1 MPDRWEFANDCFRK
15 GEKVLL
21 RDIQRRKVALS
32 ATTTTA
38 TPTAAATLSPVVAA
52 APLTVAASPAVLAH
66 VISPAN
72 SAEEQ
77 VTSSNSSPM
86 AFQRGTSCSTTPE
99 LVRENE
105 RLKKE
110 NVQLSHELTQL
121 KGLCNNILSLMTNYA
136 SCHHPLESVS
146 NRDRKA
152 LELLPARQVTEDEGA
167 VSDGIQEV
175 RLKLEETMTTAA
187 AQLERMTPKLFGVS
201 IGMKRVRREEV
212 EDEEMVG
219 QNHVQSEEGETG
231 SEIKAEPLDE
241 NSENPEG
248 SASPWL
254 ELGNQ
259 VS

>member
-1 MPDRWEFANDCFRK
+1 MPDRWEFANDCFKR
-15 GEKVLL
+15 GEKALL
-21 RDIQRRKVALS
+21 RDIQRRKVAVS
-32 ATTTTA
+32 
-38 TPTAAATLSPVVAA
+38 VAA
-52 APLTVAASPAVLAH
+52 PTTPASVSVPLVTVAASPAVAAC
-66 VISPAN
+66 VISPVN

-86 AFQRGTSCSTTPE
+86 EFQRGTSCCTTPE

-105 RLKKE
+105 RLRKE
-110 NVQLSHELTQL
+110 NMQLSHELTQL

-136 SCHHPLESVS
+136 SGHQQLESVS
-146 NRDRKA
+146 VRDGKA
-152 LELLPARQVTEDEGA
+152 LDLLPARQMMDDEGA

-175 RLKLEETMTTAA
+175 RLKVEEAVATATA
-187 AQLERMTPKLFGVS
+187 EGRTPKLFGVS
-201 IGMKRVRREEV
+201 IGVKRVRREE

-219 QNHVQSEEGETG
+219 PNHVQSEECETG

-248 SASPWL
+248 SASQWL

-259 VS
+259 GS